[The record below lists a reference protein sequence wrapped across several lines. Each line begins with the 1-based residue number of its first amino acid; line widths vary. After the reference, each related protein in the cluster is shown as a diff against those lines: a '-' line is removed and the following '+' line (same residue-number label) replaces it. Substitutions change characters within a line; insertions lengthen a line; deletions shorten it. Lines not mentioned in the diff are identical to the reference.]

1 MKKPSEQ
8 FAAQIGLDW
17 ADTKHDIC
25 LQSYGVDELEY
36 DVIPHT
42 PEAIDS
48 WALALQQRF
57 NNQRVAICLEL
68 KAGPVVYALLKY
80 PFIVLYP
87 IPPKALARYREAFSQ
102 NGAKDDPTD
111 AYLQLDY
118 LRSHRDA
125 LRALEPDSADTR
137 ILQRLVEDRRTLVG
151 EKVRLTNRITASIKS
166 YYPQLL
172 QWFED
177 LDTLIFCEFVQ
188 RWPTLHQAQ
197 GARKATLEKFFKV
210 HNCVRPAVIDRRIKS
225 IKDAM
230 ALTDDEGVIIPHER
244 LVLALISQL
253 KTILQVIHDYDLEIA
268 KRFRKHGDH
277 DIFKSL
283 PGAGPVFGPRL
294 LAAFGSDRK
303 RFECADEVTRIYGIA
318 PVVERSG
325 KRCWTHWRYSC
336 PKFMRQTFVE
346 WAKQTIR
353 YSYWAKEFYDEKR
366 AQGKSHQATLRALA
380 FKWIRIIFR
389 CWKNKTPY
397 DESMYL
403 FALKKRNQVAA

>member
-8 FAAQIGLDW
+8 FAAHIGLDW

-25 LQSYGVDELEY
+25 LQYQGSNDLEY
-36 DVIPHT
+36 DVIQHS
-42 PEAIDS
+42 PEAIEA
-48 WALALQQRF
+48 WAIALQQRF

-80 PFIVLYP
+80 AFITLFP
-87 IPPKALARYREAFSQ
+87 IPPKALAKYREAFSQ

-118 LRSHRDA
+118 LLNHRNA
-125 LRALEPDSADTR
+125 LRALEPDSVDTR
-137 ILQRLVEDRRTLVG
+137 ILQRLVEDRRTLIG

-166 YYPQLL
+166 YFPHLL

-177 LDTLIFCEFVQ
+177 IDTLIFCNFVQ
-188 RWPTLHQAQ
+188 RWSTLQKAQ
-197 GARKATLEKFFKV
+197 SARKDTLEKFFKA
-210 HNCVRPAVIDRRIKS
+210 HNCVRPAVINRRIKA
-225 IKDAM
+225 IKEAM
-230 ALTDDEGVIIPHER
+230 ALTDDEGVLIPHER
-244 LVLALISQL
+244 LALSLLSQL
-253 KTILQVIHDYDLEIA
+253 KIVIQVIHDYDLEIA
-268 KRFRKHGDH
+268 KRFRKHDDY

-294 LAAFGSDRK
+294 LTAFGSDRK
-303 RFECADEVTRIYGIA
+303 RFEAADEVTRIYGVA

-346 WAKQTIR
+346 WANQTIR

-403 FALKKRNQVAA
+403 FALKKRKQVTA